1 MCYGPLK
8 FMSGIGLASQA
19 IKKGGPLAAISPAAA
34 LIGGSGKKKP
44 QAQTAPATAISPYG
58 G

>member
-1 MCYGPLK
+1 
-8 FMSGIGLASQA
+8 MSGIGLASQA